1 MLRKFIIGAAVLVA
15 FYGSMASH
23 VEDAGKSAM
32 QNGTARTA
40 AAIEAAGG

>member
-1 MLRKFIIGAAVLVA
+1 MRKLFIGAAVLMA
-15 FYGSMASH
+15 LYGSLASH
-23 VEDAGKSAM
+23 VEEVGKSTM